1 MTAVIIV
8 AFRRTPSGE
17 PACLLPAGAVT
28 LLERLVTQFGRLDA
42 ERLRLVTRP
51 EWRELLAGRLP
62 GSEVTTDLVA
72 LLTTMTGDGGCPLLI
87 DGEVVVND
95 TPLRGLL
102 AAGGPAA
109 LVGPVDDPWLTAA
122 PACTVGRER
131 VLMLAPD
138 ETATHRSL
146 GVARLDRDALVAGGG
161 GSGPAGDASGQR
173 GCDDPLLA
181 ALDRALLAGSRVRAV
196 HLRGAGWHRPSD
208 ADEAADAV
216 ADVEARDEEALR
228 LAAAV
233 KAEDGWFTTHLVSP
247 YSRYVARWAARRGF
261 TPDQVTVASLL
272 VGVAAATAFATGMRP
287 GLIVGAVLLQAA
299 FTLDCVD
306 GQLARYAGVGT
317 ARGGWLDAMF
327 DRLKEY
333 LVYAGLAIGA
343 VRVGEDPRIW
353 QLAVAALVLQ
363 TVRHH
368 VDLGYE
374 AAELDRWDAEPPARR
389 VRRIAAAPA
398 VELTRGSTTP
408 SGVAEQLVAAARRM
422 ERAGPLR
429 WAKRIIVLPIGER
442 FALISLVAAVA
453 YAQQVFVALLVW
465 GGVALA
471 YTATG
476 RLART
481 AG

>member
-1 MTAVIIV
+1 MTDVIIV
-8 AFRRTPSGE
+8 AFRRTPGGE
-17 PACLLPAGAVT
+17 PACLLPAGAAT
-28 LLERLVTQFGRLDA
+28 LLERLVAQIGRLDA

-62 GSEVTTDLVA
+62 GSEVTTDLS
-72 LLTTMTGDGGCPLLI
+72 LLTTTTGDGSCPLLI

-102 AAGGPAA
+102 AGRGPSA
-109 LVGPVDDPWLTAA
+109 LVGPVDDPRLSAA
-122 PACTVGRER
+122 PACTVGRDR
-131 VLMLAPD
+131 VLTLAPD
-138 ETATHRSL
+138 AAATHRSL
-146 GVARLDRDALVAGGG
+146 GVVRLDRDAPVAGGG
-161 GSGPAGDASGQR
+161 GSGPADETAGQR

-181 ALDRALLAGSRVRAV
+181 AVDRALLAGSRVRAV

-208 ADEAADAV
+208 ADAAADAV
-216 ADVEARDEEALR
+216 ADVEGRDEEALR

-233 KAEDGWFTTHLVSP
+233 KVEDGWFTTHLVSP
-247 YSRYVARWAARRGF
+247 YSRHIARWAANRGF
-261 TPDQVTVASLL
+261 TPDQVTIASLL
-272 VGVAAATAFATGMRP
+272 VGAAAAAAFATGMRP

-306 GQLARYAGVGT
+306 GQLARYTGAGT

-333 LVYAGLAIGA
+333 LVYAGLAFGA
-343 VRVGEDPRIW
+343 VRVGGDPGVW

-398 VELTRGSTTP
+398 VPLTSGSTAP
-408 SGVAEQLVAAARRM
+408 SGLAGQLVAGARRM
-422 ERAGPLR
+422 ERSGPLR

-453 YAQQVFVALLVW
+453 HAQQVFVALLLW